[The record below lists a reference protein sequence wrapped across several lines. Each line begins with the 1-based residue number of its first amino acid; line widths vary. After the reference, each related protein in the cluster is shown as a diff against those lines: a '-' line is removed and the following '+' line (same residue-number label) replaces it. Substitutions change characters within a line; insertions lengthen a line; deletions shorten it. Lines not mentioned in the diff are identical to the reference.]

1 MTEYVIFNA
10 EHFVK
15 IDTPTGEVRFYEQG
29 DALEGIDR
37 ARAIQDLEGSSG
49 NQAP

>member
-29 DALEGIDR
+29 DALEGLDR
-37 ARAIQDLEGSSG
+37 LTAVLDLAEDVR
-49 NQAP
+49 